1 MRPQEGGLISA
12 DFFGRSPRDS
22 SSHQR
27 KPTPGSAFGNSRNSP
42 SSGSVNLT
50 DREEGRLD
58 ALEEALR
65 FAVAVLPVLV
75 HPSVPSVLPEAE
87 VHLAQSTRSQLSL
100 CTVNTTERNFA
111 NNPYPSGISGE
122 LDFSSSLLAARGERD
137 AGEPAVCLRNENFIL
152 NSALHKACEK
162 KCLLTA
168 HQLMLFTVLFRWRL
182 GSRIETSWLK

>member
-1 MRPQEGGLISA
+1 MRPQEGGLILA

-137 AGEPAVCLRNENFIL
+137 AGEPRCAWETKTSSSIVLYIKLVRRSVCWLLI
-152 NSALHKACEK
+152 SSC
-162 KCLLTA
+162 CLLFCLDGGLVPELR
-168 HQLMLFTVLFRWRL
+168 QV
-182 GSRIETSWLK
+182 G